1 MVETHAHFDHRL
13 DKLGRKHEKLAKGYV
28 TKLGEDGL
36 IRAVPR
42 AGRAR
47 NRNGYSLLL
56 AVLVG
61 SFLFKALM
69 LSSAGPETY
78 AERLSALQNG
88 TLVER
93 VGAFALAV
101 DPVTEGLAATIG
113 PVFR

>member
-28 TKLGEDGL
+28 TKLGADGL

-61 SFLFKALM
+61 SFFFKALM

-78 AERLSALQNG
+78 EKRLSALQNG
-88 TLVER
+88 TLIER
-93 VGAFALAV
+93 AGAAALAV
-101 DPVTEGLAATIG
+101 DPITESLAAAIG